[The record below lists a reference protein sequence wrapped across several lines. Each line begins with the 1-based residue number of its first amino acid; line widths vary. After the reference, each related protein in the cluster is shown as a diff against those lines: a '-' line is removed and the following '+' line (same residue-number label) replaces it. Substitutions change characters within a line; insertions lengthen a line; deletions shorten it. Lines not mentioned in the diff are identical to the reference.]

1 VSFIFKI
8 IGLMLALDIFWWC
21 VLARTTNR
29 KWVRAFV
36 TIFMI
41 AQTIGLICLIT
52 GRLFQTGWDRWLP
65 KSATTAIFIWHFIGL
80 GLLSLLGIARIPIF
94 LVRQMVRISRRR
106 RQPEQ
111 QLSDHRNHYTRR
123 EFLSVAAAITP
134 PLLTV
139 GLTGIAL
146 SQLNHFRVRRLV
158 VPIRDLP
165 RDLDGTTIAHV
176 SDMHVGRFTS
186 GRVLREMVRVVNE
199 LRADLVLLTGDL
211 INDALATLD
220 EGIDLV
226 RALDPR
232 LGLYLIEGNHDLIEN
247 ASEFERRIKASGIP
261 FLLDESAIASVHGVP
276 VQLLGLS
283 WTRRH
288 GANHDEA
295 ISRSVHTLLQ
305 QRRPDAFPI
314 LLAHHPHAFDA
325 AAEAGMSLTLSG
337 HTHGGQ
343 LMLNEQLGFGPALF
357 RYWSGLYTRG
367 ESKLIVSNGVGNWF
381 PVRANAPAELIHLTL
396 RRES

>member
-1 VSFIFKI
+1 
-8 IGLMLALDIFWWC
+8 MLALDIFWWC
-21 VLARTTNR
+21 VLARATNR
-29 KWVRAFV
+29 KWARAFV

-41 AQTIGLICLIT
+41 AQTVGLIWLIS

-65 KSATTAIFIWHFIGL
+65 KSVTAAIFIWHFIGL
-80 GLLSLLGIARIPIF
+80 GLLSLLAVALIPIL
-94 LVRQMVRISRRR
+94 LVQQMVRISRRR
-106 RQPEQ
+106 IQPEKHV
-111 QLSDHRNHYTRR
+111 SDHRNHYTRR
-123 EFLSVAAAITP
+123 EFLGAAAAITP
-134 PLLTV
+134 PLLTL

-146 SQLNHFRVRRLV
+146 SQLNQFRVRHLV

-199 LRADLVLLTGDL
+199 FHADLVLLTGDL
-211 INDALATLD
+211 INDALTTLD

-247 ASEFERRIKASGIP
+247 ASEFERRVKASGIP

-288 GANHDEA
+288 GTNHDEA
-295 ISRSVHTLLQ
+295 ISRSVRALLQ
-305 QRRPDAFPI
+305 QRRPGVFPI

-325 AAEAGMSLTLSG
+325 AAEAGMPLTLSG

-367 ESKLIVSNGVGNWF
+367 ESNLIVSNGVGNWF
-381 PVRANAPAELIHLTL
+381 PVRANAPAELIHLAL

>member
-1 VSFIFKI
+1 
-8 IGLMLALDIFWWC
+8 MLALDIFWWC
-21 VLARTTNR
+21 VLARATNR
-29 KWVRAFV
+29 KWVRAFL

-41 AQTIGLICLIT
+41 AQTIGLIWLIT

-65 KSATTAIFIWHFIGL
+65 KSATAAIFIWHFIGL
-80 GLLSLLGIARIPIF
+80 GLLSLLAVALIPIF
-94 LVRQMVRISRRR
+94 LVQQMVRISRRR

-111 QLSDHRNHYTRR
+111 QLSDHRHHYTRR
-123 EFLSVAAAITP
+123 EFLSAAAAITP
-134 PLLTV
+134 PLLTL

-146 SQLNHFRVRRLV
+146 SQLNQFRVRRLV

-199 LRADLVLLTGDL
+199 FGADLVLLTGDL

-247 ASEFERRIKASGIP
+247 AAEFERRVKESGIP

-295 ISRSVHTLLQ
+295 ISRSVRALLQ
-305 QRRPDAFPI
+305 QRRPDVFPI

-325 AAEAGMSLTLSG
+325 AAEAGMPLTLSG

-367 ESKLIVSNGVGNWF
+367 QSRLIVSNGVGNWF

>member
-1 VSFIFKI
+1 
-8 IGLMLALDIFWWC
+8 MLALDIFWWC
-21 VLARTTNR
+21 VLTRATNR

-41 AQTIGLICLIT
+41 AQTIGLIWLLS

-65 KSATTAIFIWHFIGL
+65 KSATAAIFIWHFIGL
-80 GLLSLLGIARIPIF
+80 GLLSLLAVALIPIF
-94 LVRQMVRISRRR
+94 LVQQMVRIGRRH
-106 RQPEQ
+106 RQPEE
-111 QLSDHRNHYTRR
+111 QLPDHRNHYTRR

-134 PLLTV
+134 PLLTL

-146 SQLNHFRVRRLV
+146 SQLNQFRVRRLV

-165 RDLDGTTIAHV
+165 RDLDGTTVAHV

-199 LRADLVLLTGDL
+199 FRADLVLLTGDL
-211 INDALATLD
+211 INDTLATLD

-247 ASEFERRIKASGIP
+247 ASEFERRVKASGIP

-295 ISRSVHTLLQ
+295 ISRSVRALLQ
-305 QRRPDAFPI
+305 QRRPDVFPI

-325 AAEAGMSLTLSG
+325 AAEAGMPLTLSG

-367 ESKLIVSNGVGNWF
+367 QSKLIVSNGVGNWF

>member
-1 VSFIFKI
+1 MSFIFKI

-21 VLARTTNR
+21 VLARATNR

-41 AQTIGLICLIT
+41 AQTIGLIWLIS
-52 GRLFQTGWDRWLP
+52 GRLFQTDWDRWLP
-65 KSATTAIFIWHFIGL
+65 KSATAAIFIWHFIGL
-80 GLLSLLGIARIPIF
+80 GLLSLLGIALIPIF
-94 LVRQMVRISRRR
+94 LVQQMVCISKRR
-106 RQPEQ
+106 RQPEE
-111 QLSDHRNHYTRR
+111 QLSDHRNQYTRR

-134 PLLTV
+134 PLLTL

-146 SQLNHFRVRRLV
+146 SQLDQFRVRHLV

-199 LRADLVLLTGDL
+199 FRADLVLLTGDL
-211 INDALATLD
+211 INDALTTLD

-247 ASEFERRIKASGIP
+247 ASEFERRVKASGIP

-295 ISRSVHTLLQ
+295 ISRSVRALLQ
-305 QRRPDAFPI
+305 QRRPDVFPI

-325 AAEAGMSLTLSG
+325 AAEAGMPLTLSG

>member
-1 VSFIFKI
+1 MSFIFKI

-21 VLARTTNR
+21 VLARATNR

-41 AQTIGLICLIT
+41 AQTIGLTWLLS

-65 KSATTAIFIWHFIGL
+65 KSATAAIFIWHFIGL
-80 GLLSLLGIARIPIF
+80 GLLSLLAVALIPIF
-94 LVRQMVRISRRR
+94 LVQQMVRISRRR
-106 RQPEQ
+106 RQPEER
-111 QLSDHRNHYTRR
+111 LSDPSNHYTRR
-123 EFLSVAAAITP
+123 EFLSVATAITP
-134 PLLTV
+134 PLLTL

-146 SQLNHFRVRRLV
+146 SQLNQFRVRHLV
-158 VPIRDLP
+158 VPIHDLP
-165 RDLDGTTIAHV
+165 RDLDGITIAHV

-199 LRADLVLLTGDL
+199 FRADLVLLTGDL
-211 INDALATLD
+211 INDALTTLD
-220 EGIDLV
+220 EGIELV

-247 ASEFERRIKASGIP
+247 ASEFERRVKASGIP

-283 WTRRH
+283 WTRRN

-295 ISRSVHTLLQ
+295 ISRSVRALLQ
-305 QRRPDAFPI
+305 QRRPDVFPI

-325 AAEAGMSLTLSG
+325 AAEAGMPLTLSG

-357 RYWSGLYTRG
+357 RYWSGVYTRG
-367 ESKLIVSNGVGNWF
+367 QSKLIVSNGVGNWF

>member
-1 VSFIFKI
+1 
-8 IGLMLALDIFWWC
+8 MLALDIFWWC
-21 VLARTTNR
+21 VLVRATNR

-41 AQTIGLICLIT
+41 AQTIGLTWLIS

-65 KSATTAIFIWHFIGL
+65 KSATAAIFIWHFIGL
-80 GLLSLLGIARIPIF
+80 GLLSLLAVALIPIF
-94 LVRQMVRISRRR
+94 LVQQMVRIGRRH
-106 RQPEQ
+106 RQPEE
-111 QLSDHRNHYTRR
+111 QLPDHRNHYTRR

-134 PLLTV
+134 PLLTL

-146 SQLNHFRVRRLV
+146 SQLNQFRVRRLV

-165 RDLDGTTIAHV
+165 RDLDGTTVAHV

-199 LRADLVLLTGDL
+199 FRADLVLLTGDL

-247 ASEFERRIKASGIP
+247 ASEFERRVKASGIP

-295 ISRSVHTLLQ
+295 ISRSVRALLQ
-305 QRRPDAFPI
+305 QRRPDVFPI

-325 AAEAGMSLTLSG
+325 AAEAGMPLTLSG

-343 LMLNEQLGFGPALF
+343 LMLNEQFGFGPALF

-367 ESKLIVSNGVGNWF
+367 QSKLIVSNGVGNWF